1 MAEFPSARPVLGM
14 SLPPMPEEVGLAEL
28 TNDTRNNPVDPRTG
42 ERTMSHAT
50 VVRYTTR
57 PEAAD
62 ENEKLIKA
70 VFTQL
75 AEQQPEGLRYAA
87 IRLEDGVSFI
97 HVAVLEDDDNP
108 LTALPAFG
116 EFLSAINERCTDGPA
131 PVNGTVI
138 GAYRKVG

>member
-1 MAEFPSARPVLGM
+1 
-14 SLPPMPEEVGLAEL
+14 
-28 TNDTRNNPVDPRTG
+28 
-42 ERTMSHAT
+42 MSHAT

-57 PEAAD
+57 PESAE
-62 ENEKLIKA
+62 ENEKLIRA
-70 VFTQL
+70 VFAQL

-116 EFLSAINERCTDGPA
+116 EFLSAINERCTDGPT

-138 GAYRKVG
+138 GAYRNVG